1 MPKSKLTGQY
11 CYSYPYYF
19 ARQAEVWLVYLLTDK
34 AAGFAVHQDLIKS
47 TP

>member
-19 ARQAEVWLVYLLTDK
+19 ARQAKGGLFVSLNDNFL
-34 AAGFAVHQDLIKS
+34 AFAVR
-47 TP
+47 